1 MSPKIV
7 EEESEIEPSKKR
19 KRPDQVWNEITDRWV
34 KKNGVIGKRIEKRNQ
49 EEKKA
54 KKDKD
59 RKERKEM
66 KDKDRKERKEM
77 KDRMKRNEM
86 RDMKK
91 MMDEAKV
98 VQDALESEVKRL
110 KKLVDDEPL
119 VSTGLSFD
127 FNEMCVTETDAREKG
142 QSCEVRS
149 GN

>member
-1 MSPKIV
+1 MPPKIV

-19 KRPDQVWNEITDRWV
+19 KRPDQVFNKDTQRWV
-34 KKNGVIGKRIEKRNQ
+34 KKDGVVGKRIEKRVQ
-49 EEKKA
+49 ENKKA
-54 KKDKD
+54 KKDKE

-86 RDMKK
+86 RDIKK

-119 VSTGLSFD
+119 VSTGLSLD
-127 FNEMCVTETDAREKG
+127 FAEMYVEQKDACEKG
-142 QSCEVRS
+142 QEDRS

>member
-1 MSPKIV
+1 MPPKIV

-34 KKNGVIGKRIEKRNQ
+34 KKDGVIGKRIEKRNQ

-54 KKDKD
+54 K
-59 RKERKEM
+59 

>member
-1 MSPKIV
+1 MPLEIV
-7 EEESEIEPSKKR
+7 EEGRDIPPRKKR

-34 KKNGVIGKRIEKRNQ
+34 KKDGVLGKRIEKRNQ
-49 EEKKA
+49 DEKKA

-66 KDKDRKERKEM
+66 KERN
-77 KDRMKRNEM
+77 KRNEM

-98 VQDALESEVKRL
+98 VQEVLESEVKRL

-119 VSTGLSFD
+119 VSTGLSLD
-127 FNEMCVTETDAREKG
+127 FAEMYVEQKDACEKG
-142 QSCEVRS
+142 QEDRS

>member
-1 MSPKIV
+1 MPPKIV

-34 KKNGVIGKRIEKRNQ
+34 KKDGVIGKRIEKRNQ

-54 KKDKD
+54 KKDKV
-59 RKERKEM
+59 R
-66 KDKDRKERKEM
+66 KDKKETRDRN
-77 KDRMKRNEM
+77 KRNEM

-91 MMDEAKV
+91 MMDEGKV

-110 KKLVDDEPL
+110 KKLVDDEPVL
-119 VSTGLSFD
+119 STGLSLD
-127 FNEMCVTETDAREKG
+127 FNEMCVSEKDAREKG
-142 QSCEVRS
+142 QSCAGRS

>member
-1 MSPKIV
+1 MPPKIV
-7 EEESEIEPSKKR
+7 EKESEMEPSKKR

-34 KKNGVIGKRIEKRNQ
+34 KKDGVLGKRIEKRNQ

-54 KKDKD
+54 KKDKE

-66 KDKDRKERKEM
+66 KERN
-77 KDRMKRNEM
+77 KRNEM

-110 KKLVDDEPL
+110 KKLVDDPPL
-119 VSTGLSFD
+119 VSTGLSLD
-127 FNEMCVTETDAREKG
+127 FNEMCVAEKDAPEKG
-142 QSCEVRS
+142 QSCAVRS

>member
-1 MSPKIV
+1 MPLEIV
-7 EEESEIEPSKKR
+7 EEGRDIPPRKKR

-34 KKNGVIGKRIEKRNQ
+34 KKDGVLGKRIEKRNQ
-49 EEKKA
+49 DEKKA
-54 KKDKD
+54 K
-59 RKERKEM
+59 

-119 VSTGLSFD
+119 VSTGLSLD
-127 FNEMCVTETDAREKG
+127 FAEMYVEQKDACEKG
-142 QSCEVRS
+142 QEDRS